1 MRVNNIKN
9 FIKIFSLPI
18 VICVNISLFN
28 FPLIIAAPWDKREV
42 NFKSQREALD
52 ACMDFTRSSLERYL
66 KFPVDGDLTEPKDFF
81 LKNKKGEYQIL
92 RYGCNRVGKVNDKY
106 QEYRGYVEYL
116 EIPEDS
122 GDSKKFLE
130 YKVETKG
137 GYVFAPY
144 DDLPRFTYK
153 KDVDDFIQ
161 KGEFDEYSINQDWIK
176 GIAFGMAYRLCR
188 EVFLHKTIAES
199 QIKNRRKEDIKYLEN
214 FKDPFSG
221 ELLPSKKI
229 AFSKA
234 IYSAR
239 VDQCIQDGENTN
251 WNNLPD

>member
-1 MRVNNIKN
+1 MLKN
-9 FIKIFSLPI
+9 LKKIFSLPI
-18 VICVNISLFN
+18 VILVNINFFN
-28 FPLIIAAPWDKREV
+28 FSFVIAAPWDRREV

-66 KFPVDGDLTEPKDFF
+66 KFPVDGDLAEPRDFF

-122 GDSKKFLE
+122 GDSKKFFE
-130 YKVETKG
+130 YKVENQW
-137 GYVFAPY
+137 GYVFAKNN
-144 DDLPRFTYK
+144 DLPKFTYK
-153 KDVDDFIQ
+153 RNDDDFIE
-161 KGEFDEYSINQDWIK
+161 KGEFDKYSINQDWIK

-199 QIKNRRKEDIKYLEN
+199 QITNRRKEDIKFLEN
-214 FKDPFSG
+214 FKDPFSAQP
-221 ELLPSKKI
+221 LPSQKI

-234 IYSAR
+234 LYSGI

-251 WNNLPD
+251 WRYLPD

>member
-1 MRVNNIKN
+1 MKILKN
-9 FIKIFSLPI
+9 FKKVFSLHT
-18 VICVNISLFN
+18 VIFLNISFLN
-28 FPLIIAAPWDKREV
+28 LPLAIAAPWDKKEV
-42 NFKSQREALD
+42 NFRSQREALD

-66 KFPVDGDLTEPKDFF
+66 KFPVDGDLAEPRDFF

-137 GYVFAPY
+137 AWVFAKNN
-144 DDLPRFTYK
+144 DLPKFTYK

-199 QIKNRRKEDIKYLEN
+199 QITNRRKEDIKYLEN

-221 ELLPSKKI
+221 QLLPSKKI

>member
-1 MRVNNIKN
+1 MKILKN
-9 FIKIFSLPI
+9 FKKLFSLHT
-18 VICVNISLFN
+18 VIFLNISFLNLPFV
-28 FPLIIAAPWDKREV
+28 IAAPWDKREV

-81 LKNKKGEYQIL
+81 LKNNKGEYQIL
-92 RYGCNRVGKVNDKY
+92 KYGCNRWGKVNDKY

-122 GDSKKFLE
+122 GLIGSDKFFE
-130 YKVETKG
+130 YKVENKG

-153 KDVDDFIQ
+153 RNDDDFIQ

-188 EVFLHKTIAES
+188 EVFLHKTISES

-214 FKDPFSG
+214 FKEPFSG
-221 ELLPSKKI
+221 QILPSEKI

-234 IYSAR
+234 LYSAR
-239 VDQCIQDGENTN
+239 VDQCIKDGENTN
-251 WNNLPD
+251 WINLPD

>member
-1 MRVNNIKN
+1 MKILKN
-9 FIKIFSLPI
+9 FKKLFSLHT
-18 VICVNISLFN
+18 VIFLNISFLNLPFV
-28 FPLIIAAPWDKREV
+28 IAAPWDKREV

-52 ACMDFTRSSLERYL
+52 SCMDFTRISLERYL
-66 KFPVDGDLTEPKDFF
+66 KLPVDGDLTEPRDFF

-122 GDSKKFLE
+122 DDSKKFLE
-130 YKVETKG
+130 YKVETKEAW
-137 GYVFAPY
+137 VFAKNN
-144 DDLPRFTYK
+144 DLPKFTYK

-188 EVFLHKTIAES
+188 EVFLHKTISES

-221 ELLPSKKI
+221 QLLPSKKI

>member
-1 MRVNNIKN
+1 MKILKN
-9 FIKIFSLPI
+9 FKKLFSLHT
-18 VICVNISLFN
+18 VIFLNISFLNLPFV
-28 FPLIIAAPWDKREV
+28 IAAPWDKREF

-52 ACMDFTRSSLERYL
+52 ACMDFTRSSLVRYL
-66 KFPVDGDLTEPKDFF
+66 KFPVDGDLAEPRDFF

-137 GYVFAPY
+137 AWVFAKNN
-144 DDLPRFTYK
+144 DLPKFTYK

-188 EVFLHKTIAES
+188 EVFLHKTIAEY
-199 QIKNRRKEDIKYLEN
+199 QITNRRKEDIKYLEN

-221 ELLPSKKI
+221 QLLPSKKI

-239 VDQCIQDGENTN
+239 VDQCIQDRENTN

>member
-1 MRVNNIKN
+1 M
-9 FIKIFSLPI
+9 L
-18 VICVNISLFN
+18 
-28 FPLIIAAPWDKREV
+28 DK
-42 NFKSQREALD
+42 
-52 ACMDFTRSSLERYL
+52 
-66 KFPVDGDLTEPKDFF
+66 FF
-81 LKNKKGEYQIL
+81 
-92 RYGCNRVGKVNDKY
+92 
-106 QEYRGYVEYL
+106 
-116 EIPEDS
+116 
-122 GDSKKFLE
+122 E
-130 YKVETKG
+130 YKVKTKG

-153 KDVDDFIQ
+153 RNDDDFIQ

-188 EVFLHKTIAES
+188 EVFLHKTISES

-221 ELLPSKKI
+221 QLLPSKKI

-239 VDQCIQDGENTN
+239 VDQCIQDRENTN

>member
-1 MRVNNIKN
+1 MRLNNIKN

-18 VICVNISLFN
+18 FICWNISLFN
-28 FPLIIAAPWDKREV
+28 LPSVIAAPWDKREV

-66 KFPVDGDLTEPKDFF
+66 KFPVDGEFTEPRDFF

-122 GDSKKFLE
+122 GDSIKFIE
-130 YKVETKG
+130 YKVETKEAW
-137 GYVFAPY
+137 VFAKNN
-144 DDLPRFTYK
+144 DLPKFTYK

-199 QIKNRRKEDIKYLEN
+199 QITNRRKEDIKYLEN

-251 WNNLPD
+251 WINLPD